1 METSD
6 SKGIV
11 PGADHAPFHK
21 PTFIIANLVHHM
33 MKSNLHYAFTAKSVA
48 VIGASRNPGKIGYVV
63 LENFVKGNFRGKV
76 FPVNPNADTILNM
89 KSYPSLSAIKE
100 NVELAVITIPGEMV
114 PKAIEE
120 CGKKK
125 VKSVIIISAGFSEV
139 GNQVL
144 AKKLQKAMEKYP
156 QMPVIGPNC
165 LGVLDTRSG
174 IDTLF
179 LPRYRLMRP
188 KKGGISFISQSG
200 ALGSAILDWAGSKDY
215 GINKFISYGN
225 AMSVDE
231 ADLLEFL
238 INDRETKVICIYLE
252 GVRNGK
258 KFFQAARKYAH
269 VKPVIIIKGGQSD
282 AGGKATASHTGSLA
296 GSAKVFDAVVT
307 QTGLIPA
314 ESMRE
319 VFDYARVLETEPH
332 PKSNRVQII
341 TNGGGYG
348 VLTTDALEGSAL
360 TLARMGEAFTKP
372 IIAAS
377 PSYAVIRNPMDL
389 TGDADNDRFL
399 VAIRN
404 ALADPN
410 VDSIITILLFQ
421 VPTLDSDIVEGLS
434 ELLTKRKK
442 PVLIVS
448 AGGEYAKMHM
458 KLLEKEGI
466 HTFEEPVDATQA
478 MHALTY
484 FHQRKRK

>member
-1 METSD
+1 M
-6 SKGIV
+6 
-11 PGADHAPFHK
+11 K
-21 PTFIIANLVHHM
+21 PNLQ
-33 MKSNLHYAFTAKSVA
+33 YAFTAKSVA
-48 VIGASRNPGKIGYVV
+48 IIGASRNPGKIGYVV
-63 LENFVKGNFRGKV
+63 LENFVKGGYRGKV
-76 FPVNPNADTILNM
+76 FPVNPNAENILNV
-89 KSYPSLSAIKE
+89 KCYPSISSIKE

-139 GNQVL
+139 GNHEL
-144 AKKLQKAMEKYP
+144 ANKLQKAMDKYP
-156 QMPVIGPNC
+156 NMPVIGPNC
-165 LGVLDTRSG
+165 LGVMDTHSG

-188 KKGGISFISQSG
+188 KKGKISFISQSG

-238 INDRETKVICIYLE
+238 INDRETKVICVYLE

-258 KFFQAARKYAH
+258 KFFQVAKKYAH
-269 VKPVIIIKGGQSD
+269 VKPIIIIKGGMSD

-296 GSAKVFDAVVT
+296 GSAKVFEAVVK
-307 QTGLIPA
+307 QTGLILA
-314 ESMRE
+314 NSMRE
-319 VFDYARVLETEPH
+319 VFDYARVLETEPT
-332 PKSNRVQII
+332 PKGTRVQII

-348 VLTTDALEGSAL
+348 VLTTDALEGSSL
-360 TLARMGEAFTKP
+360 TLAQMGDSFKKP

-377 PSYAVIRNPMDL
+377 PSYAVIKNPMDL
-389 TGDADNDRFL
+389 TGDADNNRFI
-399 VAIRN
+399 VAIQN
-404 ALADPN
+404 ALADPA

-421 VPTLDSDIVEGLS
+421 VPTLDSDIIEGLS

-466 HTFEEPVDATQA
+466 HTFEEPIDATQA

-484 FHQRKRK
+484 FHRETRK

>member
-1 METSD
+1 
-6 SKGIV
+6 
-11 PGADHAPFHK
+11 
-21 PTFIIANLVHHM
+21 
-33 MKSNLHYAFTAKSVA
+33 MKSNLQYAFNAKSVA
-48 VIGASRNPGKIGYVV
+48 IIGASRNPGKIGYVV
-63 LENFVKGNFRGKV
+63 LENFVKGSFRGKV
-76 FPVNPNADTILNM
+76 FPVNPNAENILNV
-89 KSYPSLSAIKE
+89 KCYPSISSIKE
-100 NVELAVITIPGEMV
+100 NVELAVITIPGEFV

-125 VKSVIIISAGFSEV
+125 VKAVIIISAGFSEV
-139 GNQVL
+139 GNKDL
-144 AKKLQKAMEKYP
+144 AAKLQKAMDKYP
-156 QMPVIGPNC
+156 NMPVVGPNC
-165 LGVLDTRSG
+165 LGIMDTHSG

-188 KKGGISFISQSG
+188 KRGKISFISQSG

-238 INDRETKVICIYLE
+238 INDRETKVICVYLE

-258 KFFQAARKYAH
+258 KFFEVAKKYAH
-269 VKPVIIIKGGQSD
+269 VKPIVIIKGGMSE

-296 GSAKVFDAVVT
+296 GSSKVFEAVVK
-307 QTGLIPA
+307 QTGLIMA
-314 ESMRE
+314 TTMRE
-319 VFDYARVLETEPH
+319 VFDYARILETEPL
-332 PKSNRVQII
+332 PKGKRVQII

-348 VLTTDALEGSAL
+348 VLTADALAGSSL
-360 TLARMGEAFTKP
+360 TLAEMQDQYKKP

-377 PSYAVIRNPMDL
+377 PSYAVIKNPMDL
-389 TGDADNDRFL
+389 TGDADNNRFL
-399 VAIRN
+399 VAIQN
-404 ALADPN
+404 ALADPG

-421 VPTLDSDIVEGLS
+421 VPTLDSDIIEGLS

-442 PVLIVS
+442 PVLVVS

-466 HTFEEPVDATQA
+466 HTFEEPVDAAQA
-478 MHALTY
+478 LHALTY
-484 FHQRKRK
+484 YVHKVRK